1 MKMIALREETLV
13 PTTPP
18 DRADPTVTASVYAE
32 GTLDAVVSGAIAPF
46 WAEFSGTHADSGAYL
61 WTLRYAKSGEHLKI
75 RVHAP
80 PELRDSVRDLLALRA
95 EALLARLPGDPIFE
109 GRKSRPLATPID
121 LEDRQAENYSD
132 RTLLWTTYERSQISL
147 GLRPFLVDD
156 AFVARL
162 TRCLGAGFA
171 LVLARFGDN
180 KIEPWSH
187 AAQQGLL
194 LRAVYL
200 GLEGAG
206 LVPAERSLY
215 ALYHRDCL
223 LRGLLKQAGSSGG
236 PAKIEQTLELFGRQ
250 VDRIGSGLER
260 IRALADPEASAASF
274 TAEIRAWQDS
284 CGRIA
289 EHLRRVCVGS
299 EHEVDP
305 FAHQPLFPPLFKVF
319 HGLAN
324 QIGLTPLNE
333 ALAHHLLVAAFEGPA
348 LAQRQIELKPR
359 FADLE
364 SQP

>member
-1 MKMIALREETLV
+1 MRGTVLREEVPV
-13 PTTPP
+13 PTTTP

-32 GTLDAVVSGAIAPF
+32 GRLDAVVSGAIAPF
-46 WAEFSGTHADSGAYL
+46 WAEFSATHGDSGAYL
-61 WTLRYAKSGEHLKI
+61 WTLRYAKSGEHLKL

-80 PELRDSVRDLLALRA
+80 AELQDSVRRLLAPRV
-95 EALLARLPGDPIFE
+95 EALFARLPENPNAE
-109 GRKSRPLATPID
+109 NRKSRPLATPID
-121 LEDRQAENYSD
+121 AEDRQAENHPD
-132 RTLLWTTYERSQISL
+132 RTLLWTNYERSQISL

-180 KIEPWSH
+180 NIEPWSH
-187 AAQQGLL
+187 AAKQGLL
-194 LRAVYL
+194 LQAVYL
-200 GLEGAG
+200 GLESAG
-206 LVPAERSLY
+206 LAPAERSLY

-236 PAKIEQTLELFGRQ
+236 PAKIEQTLELFRRQ

-260 IRALADPEASAASF
+260 IRALADPKASVASS
-274 TAEIRAWQDS
+274 TAEVRAWQDS
-284 CGRIA
+284 SARLA
-289 EHLRRVCVGS
+289 EHLRQVCVDS

-305 FAHQPLFPPLFKVF
+305 FARQPLFPPLFKVF

-324 QIGLTPLNE
+324 QLGLTPLNE
-333 ALAHHLLVAAFEGPA
+333 ALAHHLLVAALEGAA
-348 LAQRQIELKPR
+348 LALRQVELKPR

-364 SQP
+364 SLP